1 MTSRS
6 PALMRPETSR
16 SLEVGLEGRTAGA
29 RWSLEAYESRIDQL
43 IAFDASRF
51 APANI
56 AEARI
61 RGLEAGLATRVA
73 DWALDAS
80 LTLLDLENRSGGAN
94 DGHVLPRRPRQ
105 SLQFDADRRLGRYD
119 VGASLFAAG
128 SRYDDL
134 ANRRELGG
142 YALLDLRLTIA
153 LAPGWRLQARAENV
167 FDKDYETAA
176 FFNPPGRSLA
186 LTLRYQ
192 PS

>member
-1 MTSRS
+1 MT
-6 PALMRPETSR
+6 TT
-16 SLEVGLEGRTAGA
+16 VTNDRTAPIKK
-29 RWSLEAYESRIDQL
+29 LL
-43 IAFDASRF
+43 I
-51 APANI
+51 
-56 AEARI
+56 
-61 RGLEAGLATRVA
+61 
-73 DWALDAS
+73 
-80 LTLLDLENRSGGAN
+80 
-94 DGHVLPRRPRQ
+94 
-105 SLQFDADRRLGRYD
+105 
-119 VGASLFAAG
+119 
-128 SRYDDL
+128 